1 MSLTPPLSLYV
12 HMPWCTR
19 KCPYCDF
26 NSHELRGSVNEREYV
41 KALLADLQQ
50 DATLIQGREIETI
63 FIGGGTPSLFSGDAI
78 ASLLEGISTRI
89 DCAANLE
96 VTMEAN
102 PGSSELRKFS
112 AFRSAG
118 VNRISIGVQSFTS
131 KHLQALGR
139 VHSAKEALKAA
150 AAASQAGFKRINLDI
165 MYALSGQTVGEASRD
180 VEQAVAIN
188 PEHLSCYQL
197 TIEPNTQFHAQPPK
211 LPDEELGWEIQ
222 QTVHQLLSSADYQQY
237 EVSAWATAG
246 AECRHNL
253 NYWRFGD
260 YLGIGAGAHG
270 KVSRLDGSIERYWKQ
285 KHPNKYLQS
294 SQSNARFGG
303 RAGII
308 GQKQLGF
315 EFLLN
320 ALRLKQGFEIE
331 LFEQR
336 TGLKIESLAPTLS
349 KQFEKGW
356 LIESGSTIKC
366 SEIGYRFLDD
376 LLTEYLPPP

>member
-1 MSLTPPLSLYV
+1 M
-12 HMPWCTR
+12 
-19 KCPYCDF
+19 
-26 NSHELRGSVNEREYV
+26 NEREYV
-41 KALLADLQQ
+41 NALLTDLQQ

-63 FIGGGTPSLFSGDAI
+63 FIGGGTPSLFSGNAI
-78 ASLLEGISTRI
+78 ASLLEGISTRV

-102 PGSSELRKFS
+102 PGSSELSKFS
-112 AFRSAG
+112 DFRSAG
-118 VNRISIGVQSFTS
+118 VNRLSIGVQSFTS

-139 VHSAKEALKAA
+139 IHSAKEALNAA
-150 AAASQAGFKRINLDI
+150 SAASQAGFNRINLDI
-165 MYALSGQTVGEASRD
+165 MYALSGQTVGEASHD
-180 VEQAVAIN
+180 VEQAIAIN

-197 TIEPNTQFHAQPPK
+197 TIEPNTLFHAQPPK
-211 LPDEELGWEIQ
+211 LPNEELGWEIQ
-222 QTVHQLLSSADYQQY
+222 QTVHQLLTSAGYQQY

-253 NYWRFGD
+253 NYWQFGD

-270 KVSRLDGSIERYWKQ
+270 KVSRQDGSIERYWKQ
-285 KHPNKYLQS
+285 KQPKKYLQS
-294 SQSNARFGG
+294 AQSNARFGS
-303 RAGII
+303 RAVVAPT
-308 GQKQLGF
+308 QLGF

-336 TGLKIESLAPTLS
+336 TGFKLDTLEPTLS
-349 KQFEKGW
+349 KHFDKGW

-376 LLTEYLPPP
+376 LLAEYLPPSN

>member
-1 MSLTPPLSLYV
+1 
-12 HMPWCTR
+12 MPWCTR